1 MPDQDL
7 QQELV
12 HLKDALALLGARPC
26 VHCGKFF
33 LTADASNLFHSGS
46 ERVCYNCIAPWWH
59 DRCPTLPIPERQ
71 SIEPKLMRW
80 LIEYHQAK
88 IFRNL
93 NDLPPQEKQDIHL
106 TLGCRM
112 RRHRH
117 PRRRPLPPLR
127 RQPQCLGHH
136 LQKTLRRIMRVPV
149 TPTK

>member
-26 VHCGKFF
+26 VQCGKFF

-106 TLGCRM
+106 TLGCAECAGTGILAGDRC
-112 RRHRH
+112 RHCAGNRNVWVITFKK
-117 PRRRPLPPLR
+117 PSAE
-127 RQPQCLGHH
+127 
-136 LQKTLRRIMRVPV
+136 
-149 TPTK
+149 